1 MVRKHL
7 NERTQSKYK
16 ILMIKTILYFHGFAS
31 SADSIKA
38 KVFDNFIKEKFPT
51 ICLHIPNIDNSIE
64 KSFTQLENLVE
75 ENAGDR
81 LFIGSSLG
89 GFYASYF
96 AEKFDSKAVLINP
109 ASNPYLGMEMY
120 LGENTNYSTNEKF
133 YLTKKDLKVLR
144 LNNVSKIKFP
154 SNYLV
159 LIETGDDVIPFKYT
173 LDFYNGCNFC
183 IINEGSHSFDSFKE
197 KLEII
202 SKFMKL

>member
-1 MVRKHL
+1 MNK
-7 NERTQSKYK
+7 N
-16 ILMIKTILYFHGFAS
+16 IFYFHGFAS
-31 SADSIKA
+31 SADSTKA
-38 KVFDNFIKEKFPT
+38 KVFDDFIKEKFPT
-51 ICLHIPNIDNSIE
+51 IYLHIPNIDNSIE
-64 KSFTQLENLVE
+64 KSFSQLENLVE

-173 LDFYNGCNFC
+173 LDFYSGCNFC

>member
-1 MVRKHL
+1 MNK
-7 NERTQSKYK
+7 N
-16 ILMIKTILYFHGFAS
+16 IFYFHGFAS
-31 SADSIKA
+31 SADSTKA
-38 KVFDNFIKEKFPT
+38 IVFNNFMKERFPN
-51 ICLHIPNIDNSIE
+51 ICLQIPNIDNSIE
-64 KSFTQLENLVE
+64 KSFIQLEKLVK
-75 ENAGDR
+75 ENEGDR

-96 AEKFDSKAVLINP
+96 AERFDSKAVLINP

-133 YLTKKDLKVLR
+133 YLTKKDLEILK

-197 KLEII
+197 KLETI

>member
-1 MVRKHL
+1 MNK
-7 NERTQSKYK
+7 N
-16 ILMIKTILYFHGFAS
+16 IFYFHGFAS
-31 SADSIKA
+31 SANSTKA
-38 KVFDNFIKEKFPT
+38 IIFNEFIKERFPN

-64 KSFTQLENLVE
+64 KSFIQLEKLVG
-75 ENAGDR
+75 ENKGDR

-96 AEKFDSKAVLINP
+96 AEKLDSKAVLINP

-120 LGENTNYSTNEKF
+120 LGKNTNYSTNEEF
-133 YLTKKDLKVLR
+133 YLTKKDLEILK
-144 LNNVSKIKFP
+144 LNNVSKVN
-154 SNYLV
+154 STANYLI

-173 LDFYNGCNFC
+173 LDFYSGCNFR
-183 IINEGSHSFDSFKE
+183 IVNGGSHSFDSFKE

>member
-1 MVRKHL
+1 MNK
-7 NERTQSKYK
+7 N
-16 ILMIKTILYFHGFAS
+16 IFYFHGFAS
-31 SADSIKA
+31 SADSTKA
-38 KVFDNFIKEKFPT
+38 MIFNDFIKEKFPN
-51 ICLHIPNIDNSIE
+51 IYLHTPNIDNSIE
-64 KSFTQLENLVE
+64 KSFIQLEKLVQ
-75 ENAGDR
+75 ENEGEK

-96 AEKFDSKAVLINP
+96 AEKFDSRAVLINP

-133 YLTKKDLKVLR
+133 YLTNKDLEILE

-159 LIETGDDVIPFKYT
+159 LIETGDDVIPFEYT
-173 LDFYNGCNFC
+173 LDFYSGCNFC
-183 IINEGSHSFDSFKE
+183 IVNGGSHSFDSFRK
-197 KLEII
+197 KLGKI